1 MKTLTTLAIAA
12 ALSFSGAAFADAA
25 MAEKDGCAS
34 CHDATA
40 KKMGPTWTAIAAK
53 HKGQADAEAK
63 LADAINNG
71 SKGVYGKIPMPKQP
85 KAAADAAALAKW
97 IMTH

>member
-1 MKTLTTLAIAA
+1 
-12 ALSFSGAAFADAA
+12 
-25 MAEKDGCAS
+25 
-34 CHDATA
+34 
-40 KKMGPTWTAIAAK
+40 
-53 HKGQADAEAK
+53 
-63 LADAINNG
+63 AINNG